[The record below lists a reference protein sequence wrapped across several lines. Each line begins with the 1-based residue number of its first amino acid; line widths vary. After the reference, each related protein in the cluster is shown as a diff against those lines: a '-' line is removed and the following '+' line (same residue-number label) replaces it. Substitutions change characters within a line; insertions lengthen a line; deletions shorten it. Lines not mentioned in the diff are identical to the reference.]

1 MCMNEFELSKSILV
15 RLVVGQAPFANAIRQ
30 AFKKVDIEPA
40 SKSNITALIGCELR
54 HHYIFDNLIA
64 RFIGEDIDFAS
75 TIYLRFYLSNH
86 LFLRRFKDAELL
98 EMAKKELPEEGVNNL
113 VSFVDSTNEIIPSE
127 LDKSSPEFLSL
138 RYNTPTWVIRMWQ
151 KQYGKGVV
159 FKVLKANYRPSI
171 SSVRIKE
178 KEIDF
183 KEFLSKHPDFSA
195 SPIDN
200 IAVYQGRGNAKNL
213 DEYKENKIF
222 FIKMATKYII
232 DRLGLDP
239 IRKVA
244 IYSET
249 PNNIYMEIL
258 TQLGKDYPLD
268 YVVNHAPSLF
278 ESRNIAKEV
287 GYSHLQIYDSPYSG
301 LITCLSKKVNTFIC
315 LPKSSIFDL
324 LRSTPDYFLRIKQE
338 DLDNIIN
345 EEYNCLEECS
355 KFVEDDGEL
364 VYMIP
369 TLSRKESSS
378 LVANF
383 LVNHPDFSLV
393 EEHQFFPFE
402 SYDSNMY
409 YARLKKNGSKE

>member
-1 MCMNEFELSKSILV
+1 MNEFELSKSILA
-15 RLVVGQAPFANAIRQ
+15 RLVLEQVPFALALRQ
-30 AFKKVDIEPA
+30 AFKKVNLEPA

-54 HHYIFDNLIA
+54 HHYIFDNLIG
-64 RFIGEDIDFAS
+64 RFIGDDIDFAS

-98 EMAKKELPEEGVNNL
+98 ALAKKDLPREEVDTL
-113 VSFVDSTNEIIPSE
+113 ISFVDSTNEIIPEE

-138 RYNTPTWVIRMWQ
+138 RYNTPVWVIRMWQ

-159 FKVLKANYRPSI
+159 FKVLKVNYRQSI
-171 SSVRIKE
+171 SSVRVKE
-178 KEIDF
+178 KEIAFD
-183 KEFLSKHPDFSA
+183 EFLSKHPDFSA
-195 SPIDN
+195 SPIEN
-200 IAVYQGRGNAKNL
+200 VAVYQGRGNAKNL
-213 DEYKENKIF
+213 EEYKENKIF

-232 DRLGLDP
+232 DRLELDP
-239 IRKVA
+239 IKRVA
-244 IYSET
+244 LYSET
-249 PNNIYMEIL
+249 PNSIYLEIL
-258 TQLGKDYPLD
+258 TQLGKDYSMD

-278 ESRNIAKEV
+278 EARNIAKEV
-287 GYSHLQIYDSPYSG
+287 GYPHLYIYDSTYSG

-315 LPKSSIFDL
+315 LPKSSTFDL

-338 DLDNIIN
+338 DLDKIIAD
-345 EEYNCLEECS
+345 EYSCLEECA

-369 TLSRKESSS
+369 TLSRKESNS
-378 LVANF
+378 LIANF
-383 LVNHPDFSLV
+383 LVNHPEFSLI

-409 YARLKKNGSKE
+409 YARLKKNGSEE